1 MRTLEAVKDK
11 IIVELDIPLESKTES
26 GLFIPETAVNEPQ
39 KYGKVVS
46 IGEEVSYRDKLNIGD
61 IISFHGRAG
70 QDIILNRKIFKVLL
84 EGEVYGIIKET
95 N

>member
-1 MRTLEAVKDK
+1 MRTIEAVKDK
-11 IIVELDIPLESKTES
+11 IVVELDIPLESKTES
-26 GLFIPETAVNEPQ
+26 GLFIPENAVNEPQ
-39 KYGKVVS
+39 KYGKVIS

-84 EGEVYGIIKET
+84 EGEVYGIVKEV
-95 N
+95 